1 MKTITKSII
10 TISALSLLLAGCG
23 DAKKD
28 AKSEKKV
35 STIEEIQKVNGKPA
49 RVVKAATVKLT
60 DVRSFSGTIE
70 GSQQTTATAKLGD
83 PIAKVNVR
91 VGSKVRKDQ
100 VLAEF
105 VFTGDN
111 TAYQQAQANIAMQE
125 KSLNRLKEVQAKG
138 GVSLQDV
145 EQLETQINV
154 AKMQMETARRAT
166 LVLAPSSGTITE
178 VKFKVGEVPGVGGAM
193 FTIANLDKVILKL
206 NVTSSEIGFFKKGA
220 KATIELNGEKLQGE
234 VSLIPLA
241 ANPVT
246 RFFPVE
252 VTFKNKGQKLLP
264 GMYLTT
270 KIDAREVTGV
280 TVPVEAIVY
289 SNGVN
294 SVWTVDS
301 EGKAKRK
308 IVELGVQT
316 KTDIQIKDGLSEG
329 DVVMVEGQ
337 NRMNDGDKVLIVE

>member
-1 MKTITKSII
+1 MKTITKTLI

-23 DAKKD
+23 EAKKD

-35 STIEEIQKVNGKPA
+35 TTIEEIQKVKGKPA

-70 GSQQTTATAKLGD
+70 GSQQTKATAKLGD
-83 PIAKVNVR
+83 PISKVHVR

-111 TAYQQAQANIAMQE
+111 TSYQQAKTSIELQE
-125 KSLNRLKEVQAKG
+125 KTLARTKEVQAKG
-138 GVSLQDV
+138 GVSQQTVD
-145 EQLETQINV
+145 QLETQLKV
-154 AKMQMETARRAT
+154 AKMNLESARRAT
-166 LVLAPSSGTITE
+166 LVLAPSSGTVTE

-241 ANPVT
+241 ADPIT

-252 VTFKNKGQKLLP
+252 VTFKNKNRKLLP
-264 GMYLTT
+264 GMYLTA
-270 KIDAREVTGV
+270 KLDAREVTGV
-280 TVPVEAIVY
+280 TVPVEAVVY

-294 SVWTVDS
+294 AVWTVDG

-316 KTDIQIKDGLSEG
+316 KTDIQIKDGLNEG

>member
-83 PIAKVNVR
+83 PIAKINVR
-91 VGSKVRKDQ
+91 VGSKVKKDQ

-178 VKFKVGEVPGVGGAM
+178 VKHKVGEVPGVGGAM

-241 ANPVT
+241 ANPIT

-308 IVELGVQT
+308 IVQLGVQT

>member
-1 MKTITKSII
+1 MNIITKSII

-60 DVRSFSGTIE
+60 DVRAFSGTIE
-70 GSQQTTATAKLGD
+70 GSQQTNAVAKMGD
-83 PIAKVNVR
+83 PIAKIYVR
-91 VGSKVRKDQ
+91 VGSKVKKDQ
-100 VLAEF
+100 LLAEF
-105 VFTGDN
+105 LFTGDN
-111 TAYQQAQANIAMQE
+111 TSYQQAKANIELQE
-125 KSLNRLKEVQAKG
+125 KTLARTKEVQAKG
-138 GVSLQDV
+138 GVSQQTVD
-145 EQLETQINV
+145 QLETQLSV
-154 AKMQMETARRAT
+154 AKMNLETARRAT
-166 LVLAPSSGTITE
+166 LVLAPSAGTITE
-178 VKFKVGEVPGVGGAM
+178 VKYKVGEVPGVGGAM

-220 KATIELNGEKLQGE
+220 KATIDLNGEKLQGE

-241 ANPVT
+241 ADKTT

-252 VTFKNKGQKLLP
+252 VTFNNKGKKLLP
-264 GMYLTT
+264 GMYLTA
-270 KIDAREVTGV
+270 KLDAREVTGV
-280 TVPVEAIVY
+280 TVPTEAIVY
-289 SNGVN
+289 GNGVN
-294 SVWTVDS
+294 AVWIVDK

-308 IVELGVQT
+308 IVQLGVQT
-316 KTDIQIKDGLSEG
+316 KSDIQITEGISEG
-329 DVVMVEGQ
+329 DVVMIEGQ

>member
-178 VKFKVGEVPGVGGAM
+178 VKHKVGEVPGVGGAM

-241 ANPVT
+241 ANPIT

-308 IVELGVQT
+308 IVQLGVQT
-316 KTDIQIKDGLSEG
+316 KTDIQIKDGLNEG

>member
-1 MKTITKSII
+1 MKTITKTLIS
-10 TISALSLLLAGCG
+10 ISALSLLLAGCG
-23 DAKKD
+23 DAKKAD
-28 AKSEKKV
+28 KSAEKPT
-35 STIEEIQKVNGKPA
+35 TIEEIQKVKGKPA
-49 RVVKAATVKLT
+49 RVAKAGIVKLT
-60 DVRSFSGTIE
+60 DVRAFSGTIE
-70 GSQQTTATAKLGD
+70 GSQQTKATAKLGD

-91 VGSKVRKDQ
+91 VGSKVKKDQ

-125 KSLNRLKEVQAKG
+125 KSLARLKEVQAKG
-138 GVSLQDV
+138 GVSQQDV

-178 VKFKVGEVPGVGGAM
+178 AKFKVGEVPGVGGAM

-220 KATIELNGEKLQGE
+220 KATIELNGEKLVGE

-241 ANPVT
+241 ADPIT

-294 SVWTVDS
+294 SVWIVDN

-308 IVELGVQT
+308 IVQLGVQT

>member
-83 PIAKVNVR
+83 PIAKINVR

-178 VKFKVGEVPGVGGAM
+178 VMHKVGEVPGVNGAM

-241 ANPVT
+241 ANPIT

-294 SVWTVDS
+294 AVWIVDK

-308 IVELGVQT
+308 IVQLGVQT
-316 KTDIQIKDGLSEG
+316 KTDIQIKDGLNEG

>member
-1 MKTITKSII
+1 MNIITKSII

-60 DVRSFSGTIE
+60 DVRAFSGTIE
-70 GSQQTTATAKLGD
+70 GSQQTNAVAKMGD
-83 PIAKVNVR
+83 PIAKIYVR
-91 VGSKVRKDQ
+91 VGSKVKKDQ
-100 VLAEF
+100 LLAEF
-105 VFTGDN
+105 LFTGDN
-111 TAYQQAQANIAMQE
+111 TSYQQAKANIELQE
-125 KSLNRLKEVQAKG
+125 KTLARTKEVQAKG
-138 GVSLQDV
+138 GVSQQTVD
-145 EQLETQINV
+145 QLETQLSV
-154 AKMQMETARRAT
+154 AKMNLETARRAT
-166 LVLAPSSGTITE
+166 LVLAPSAGTITE
-178 VKFKVGEVPGVGGAM
+178 VKYKVGEVPGVGGAM

-220 KATIELNGEKLQGE
+220 KATIDLNGEKLQGE

-241 ANPVT
+241 ADKTT

-252 VTFKNKGQKLLP
+252 VTFNNKNKKLLP
-264 GMYLTT
+264 GMYLTA
-270 KIDAREVTGV
+270 KLDAREVTGV
-280 TVPVEAIVY
+280 TVPTEAIVY
-289 SNGVN
+289 GNGVN
-294 SVWTVDS
+294 AVWIVDN

-308 IVELGVQT
+308 IVQLGVQT
-316 KTDIQIKDGLSEG
+316 KNDIQITEGISEG
-329 DVVMVEGQ
+329 DVVMIEGQ

>member
-1 MKTITKSII
+1 MKTITKTLI

-49 RVVKAATVKLT
+49 RVVKAGIVKLT

-83 PIAKVNVR
+83 PIAKINVR
-91 VGSKVRKDQ
+91 VGSKVKKDQ

-111 TAYQQAQANIAMQE
+111 TSYQQAKANIELSE
-125 KSLNRLKEVQAKG
+125 KNLARTKEVQAKG
-138 GVSLQDV
+138 GVSQQEVD
-145 EQLETQINV
+145 QLETKLKV
-154 AKMQMETARRAT
+154 DKMNLEAARRST
-166 LVLAPSSGTITE
+166 LVLAPSAGTITE
-178 VKFKVGEVPGVGGAM
+178 VKHKVGEVPGVGGAM

-220 KATIELNGEKLQGE
+220 KATIELNGEKLVGE

-241 ANPVT
+241 ANPTT

-264 GMYLTT
+264 GMYLTA
-270 KIDAREVTGV
+270 KLDAREVTGV
-280 TVPVEAIVY
+280 TVPTEAIVY

-294 SVWTVDS
+294 AIWTVDAN
-301 EGKAKRK
+301 GKAKRK
-308 IVELGVQT
+308 LVQLGVQT
-316 KTDIQIKDGLSEG
+316 KNDIQITEGLSEG
-329 DVVMVEGQ
+329 EVVMVEGQ

>member
-83 PIAKVNVR
+83 PIAKINVH

-178 VKFKVGEVPGVGGAM
+178 VMFKVGEVPGVGGAM

-241 ANPVT
+241 ANPIT

-294 SVWTVDS
+294 AVWIVDN

-308 IVELGVQT
+308 IVQLGVQT
-316 KTDIQIKDGLSEG
+316 KTDIQIKDGLNEG

>member
-1 MKTITKSII
+1 MKTITKTLI
-10 TISALSLLLAGCG
+10 TISAMSLLLAGCG
-23 DAKKD
+23 DAKKAD
-28 AKSEKKV
+28 KTAEKPT
-35 STIEEIQKVNGKPA
+35 TIEEIQKVNGKPA
-49 RVVKAATVKLT
+49 RVVKAGVVKLT
-60 DVRSFSGTIE
+60 DVRAFSGTIE
-70 GSQQTTATAKLGD
+70 GSQQTKATAKLSD
-83 PIAKVNVR
+83 PISKVNVR
-91 VGSKVRKDQ
+91 VGSKVKKDQ

-111 TAYQQAQANIAMQE
+111 TGYQEAKAGIEMQE
-125 KSLNRLKEVQAKG
+125 KTLTRLKEVQAKG
-138 GVSLQDV
+138 GVSQQDV
-145 EQLETQINV
+145 DKLETEINV
-154 AKMQMETARRAT
+154 AKMKMETARRAT

-241 ANPVT
+241 ADPAT

-294 SVWTVDS
+294 SVWIVDN

-308 IVELGVQT
+308 IVQLGVQT

>member
-241 ANPVT
+241 ANPIT

-270 KIDAREVTGV
+270 KIDAR
-280 TVPVEAIVY
+280 AIVY

-308 IVELGVQT
+308 IVQLGVQT

>member
-83 PIAKVNVR
+83 PIAKINVR

-125 KSLNRLKEVQAKG
+125 KSLTRLKEVQAKG

-178 VKFKVGEVPGVGGAM
+178 VKHKVGEVPGVGGAM

-206 NVTSSEIGFFKKGA
+206 NVTSTEIGFFKKGA

-241 ANPVT
+241 ANPIT

-308 IVELGVQT
+308 IVQLGVQT
-316 KTDIQIKDGLSEG
+316 KTDIQIKDGLNEG

>member
-1 MKTITKSII
+1 MNNTTKTLI
-10 TISALSLLLAGCG
+10 TISALSLLLIGCG
-23 DAKKD
+23 DIKKD

-49 RVVKAATVKLT
+49 RVVKAATIKLT
-60 DVRSFSGTIE
+60 DIRSFSGTIE
-70 GSQQTTATAKLGD
+70 GSQQTNAVAKLGD
-83 PIAKVNVR
+83 PISKIHVR

-105 VFTGDN
+105 LFTGDN
-111 TAYQQAQANIAMQE
+111 TSYQQALANIDLQQKTLTRM
-125 KSLNRLKEVQAKG
+125 KEVQAKG
-138 GVSLQDV
+138 GVSQQTID
-145 EQLETQINV
+145 QQETQLNV
-154 AKMQMETARRAT
+154 AKMNLEAARRAT

-220 KATIELNGEKLQGE
+220 KATIDLNGEKIEGE

-241 ANPVT
+241 ANPIT

-252 VTFKNKGQKLLP
+252 VTFKNKDRKLLP

-280 TVPVEAIVY
+280 TVPVEAVVY

-294 SVWTVDS
+294 AVWTVDG

-316 KTDIQIKDGLSEG
+316 KTDIQIKDGLNEG

>member
-241 ANPVT
+241 ANPIT

>member
-241 ANPVT
+241 ANPIT

-308 IVELGVQT
+308 IVQLGVQT

>member
-1 MKTITKSII
+1 MKTITNSLI
-10 TISALSLLLAGCG
+10 TISALSLLLIGCG
-23 DAKKD
+23 EIKKD
-28 AKSEKKV
+28 AKAAQKPT
-35 STIEEIQKVNGKPA
+35 TIEEIQKVNGKPA
-49 RVVKAATVKLT
+49 RVVKASTIKLT

-70 GSQQTTATAKLGD
+70 GSQQTNAVAKLGD
-83 PIAKVNVR
+83 PISKIHVR
-91 VGSKVRKDQ
+91 VGSKVKKDQ

-105 VFTGDN
+105 LYTGDN
-111 TAYQQAQANIAMQE
+111 TSYQQALANIDLQQKTLSRM
-125 KSLNRLKEVQAKG
+125 KEVQAKG
-138 GVSLQDV
+138 GVSQQSID
-145 EQLETQINV
+145 QQETQLNV
-154 AKMQMETARRAT
+154 AKMQLEAARRAT
-166 LVLAPSSGTITE
+166 LVIAPSSGTITE
-178 VKFKVGEVPGVGGAM
+178 VKFKVGAVPGLRGAR
-193 FTIANLDKVILKL
+193 FTIAHTDKVILQL

-220 KATIELNGEKLQGE
+220 KATIELNGEKLVGE

-241 ANPVT
+241 ADPIT

-308 IVELGVQT
+308 IVQLGVQT

>member
-1 MKTITKSII
+1 MKNITKSII

-28 AKSEKKV
+28 AKSENKV

-105 VFTGDN
+105 IFTGDN

-241 ANPVT
+241 ANPIT

-308 IVELGVQT
+308 IVQLGVQT

>member
-1 MKTITKSII
+1 MKTITNSLI
-10 TISALSLLLAGCG
+10 TISALSLLLIGCG
-23 DAKKD
+23 EIKKD
-28 AKSEKKV
+28 AKAAQKPT
-35 STIEEIQKVNGKPA
+35 TIEEIQKVNGKPA

-70 GSQQTTATAKLGD
+70 GSQQTNAVAKLGD
-83 PIAKVNVR
+83 PIAKIKVR
-91 VGSKVRKDQ
+91 VGSKVKKDQ

-105 VFTGDN
+105 LYTGDN
-111 TAYQQAQANIAMQE
+111 TSYQQALANIDLQQKTLSRM
-125 KSLNRLKEVQAKG
+125 KEVQAKG
-138 GVSLQDV
+138 GVSQQTID
-145 EQLETQINV
+145 QQETQLNV
-154 AKMQMETARRAT
+154 AKMNLEAARRAT

-178 VKFKVGEVPGVGGAM
+178 VKHKVGEVPGVGGAM

-241 ANPVT
+241 ANPTT

-252 VTFKNKGQKLLP
+252 VTFKNKGHKLLP
-264 GMYLTT
+264 GMYLTA
-270 KIDAREVTGV
+270 KLDAREVTGV
-280 TVPVEAIVY
+280 TVPTEAIVY

-294 SVWTVDS
+294 AVWIVDK

-308 IVELGVQT
+308 LVQLGVQT
-316 KTDIQIKDGLSEG
+316 KSDIRITEGISEG
-329 DVVMVEGQ
+329 DVVIVEGQ